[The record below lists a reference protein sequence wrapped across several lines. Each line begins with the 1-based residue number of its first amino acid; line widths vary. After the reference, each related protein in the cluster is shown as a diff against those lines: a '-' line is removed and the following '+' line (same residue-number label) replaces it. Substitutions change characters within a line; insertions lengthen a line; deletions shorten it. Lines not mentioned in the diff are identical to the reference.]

1 MIKKGYFIIVLLII
15 MGCSKKISSSQI
27 FGSWWSIEVDSTYSE
42 SYINKDEWVYNHQ
55 SIGPIHYKYY
65 FLKDTLIISKNMDSM
80 ERKWIILNISD
91 SKLVLQSDSVVM
103 ELNKLSIK
111 RNYFD
116 IINDSVKFDFFQF
129 EFNCRYLRNL

>member
-1 MIKKGYFIIVLLII
+1 MIKKAYFIIVILII

-42 SYINKDEWVYNHQ
+42 SYINNYEWVYNHQ
-55 SIGPIHYKYY
+55 SFGPIHYKYY
-65 FLKDTLIISKNMDSM
+65 FLKDTLIIFKNMDSM
-80 ERKWIILNISD
+80 GRKWIMLNSSD

-103 ELNKLSIK
+103 ELNKLRIK

-116 IINDSVKFDFFQF
+116 TINDSVKFDIFQH
-129 EFNCRYLRNL
+129 EFICRYLRNL